1 MVYFFKKSFLFIK
14 RNPRILY
21 SFSLLII
28 IPLSLYYITSL
39 TLDFFQKNIDLSLQ
53 SKALL
58 AEDILNSFISESI
71 SQGKD
76 IQEKIDQIAEDN
88 PEIDTIQIIF
98 PKEKDFEIVYSN
110 HSQEKGK
117 KITEESIPLSWFKN
131 QSIAHLFVAQNGER
145 FWQVVKPLYDSEG
158 KKIALISMKM
168 SLREADLQA
177 VKIIKK
183 VYLVGIGVILLVL
196 FLILHHTQLFRY
208 VILFK
213 DLKKESQEKDDFV
226 NMAMHELKAPIINTR
241 NYILV
246 LQEEMKGY
254 LNKEQEEYL
263 SRALTSV
270 ERLNDL
276 TSDMNEVISL
286 QQRKLSF
293 KPQKISLYDLIK
305 EVVEIFKPEAQKKNI
320 ELIFKEKKERVF
332 ININPN
338 RLKEV
343 LENLISNAIKYTF
356 RGKVEITTE
365 ISSQQKYLIIIEDTG
380 IGISAQ
386 DQKRL
391 GEKFYRV
398 KTKETEEISGTGLG
412 LWIADQ
418 IVKNMGGKILLESIK
433 GRGSKFIVELPLME
447 D

>member
-226 NMAMHELKAPIINTR
+226 NMAMHELKAPIINAR